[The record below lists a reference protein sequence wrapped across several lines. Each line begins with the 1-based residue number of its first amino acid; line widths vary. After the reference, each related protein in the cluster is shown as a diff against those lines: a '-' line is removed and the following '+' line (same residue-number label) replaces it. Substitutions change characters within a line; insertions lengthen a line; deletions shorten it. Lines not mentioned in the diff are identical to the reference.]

1 MGFTDTYDTGKYK
14 VVPKDAVVVNLT
26 ANPDYTANL
35 IRRFTRDYGGGAILN
50 CIAAQIEAQTKPARI
65 PEPGLW
71 GVVEASRNTTNG
83 KRNEYVR
90 GRNGWYDDDCIPLAW
105 DYLIDPVLVRAGVES

>member
-71 GVVEASRNTTNG
+71 GVVEAQFAPSASGSTRRLAG
-83 KRNEYVR
+83 RERWVR
-90 GRNGWYDDDCIPLAW
+90 VGDEGWRSANDGYRL
-105 DYLIDPVLVRAGVES
+105 